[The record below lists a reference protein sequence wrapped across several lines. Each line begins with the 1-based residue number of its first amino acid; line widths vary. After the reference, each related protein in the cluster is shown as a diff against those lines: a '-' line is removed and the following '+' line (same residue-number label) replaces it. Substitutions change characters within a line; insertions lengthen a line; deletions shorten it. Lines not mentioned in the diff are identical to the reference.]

1 MPGVGQT
8 VLQSGIFR
16 NHRLRLPSE
25 RSARCRC
32 RCELI
37 ELVIE
42 LGDVGDNG
50 PPVQQPHVHHV
61 GGLQQG
67 WYVQLCLSQTE
78 SRLAVVEGV
87 VHVKTVELDEVWP
100 EPGDDGA
107 EGEARPPGVGE
118 VRDVDPGVS
127 GGHLAAPLLQGSH
140 SSLKHRD
147 LRRAETCG
155 EVRGVERCWL
165 SDRRTTTEGSQG
177 WAVVDTDRLLC
188 FWLRP
193 DHTQTLR
200 GVALQT
206 LDIQGFTKIFSPLY
220 RACSS
225 ENSKVMQL
233 L

>member
-61 GGLQQG
+61 GGLQQR

-78 SRLAVVEGV
+78 GRLAVVEGV

-107 EGEARPPGVGE
+107 EGEAGPPAGAE
-118 VRDVDPGVS
+118 VLDCDPRVS
-127 GGHLAAPLLQGSH
+127 CSDLAAPLQQGGHPGLQHAGCH
-140 SSLKHRD
+140 LVTSLQ
-147 LRRAETCG
+147 A
-155 EVRGVERCWL
+155 
-165 SDRRTTTEGSQG
+165 
-177 WAVVDTDRLLC
+177 
-188 FWLRP
+188 
-193 DHTQTLR
+193 
-200 GVALQT
+200 ALH
-206 LDIQGFTKIFSPLY
+206 D
-220 RACSS
+220 
-225 ENSKVMQL
+225 
-233 L
+233 